1 MGAAF
6 AAGRKIAVVLEEQ
19 GKGKVSANQCHLGYT
34 LMHVSRNICMACVGE
49 GLTLAIVAGHRL
61 VRLPSTAVPT
71 RLPE

>member
-19 GKGKVSANQCHLGYT
+19 GKGKVSASQCQLGYA
-34 LMHVSRNICMACVGE
+34 LMMVSRNICMACVGE
-49 GLTLAIVAGHRL
+49 DLTLAIVAGHRL